1 MPHVREYLFA
11 MPREEPVDR
20 SPTKSAGQSEGGA
33 ASRKRSTPASG
44 HHRGFLNRNFGD
56 FYGGSKRLRT
66 IKCVKAK
73 SSWEVRMR
81 SATILVVVTMTA
93 LLNPTTPTDPTV

>member
-1 MPHVREYLFA
+1 MATTGILKPELW
-11 MPREEPVDR
+11 
-20 SPTKSAGQSEGGA
+20 
-33 ASRKRSTPASG
+33 
-44 HHRGFLNRNFGD
+44 GFLRRQQKTADN
-56 FYGGSKRLRT
+56 
-66 IKCVKAK
+66 KCVKAK